1 MASDMFLDLG
11 DTIKGESK
19 DAAYEGKID
28 ILGWSWGMS
37 QTGSSHLGGGAGSGK
52 VDIQDISVTKYV
64 DTASANLMLYCAK
77 GNHFEEGKLVCRK
90 AGGEQLE
97 YLVINMK
104 KIMVTNFST
113 GGSAGEDRLTETVVL
128 NFAEVSVEYC
138 EQMEDGSG
146 AAAVAFGWNI
156 EQNIEL

>member
-19 DAAYEGKID
+19 DSVYEGKID
-28 ILGWSWGMS
+28 ILSWNWGVS
-37 QTGSSHLGGGAGSGK
+37 QTGSSHSGGGAGAGK
-52 VDIQDISVTKYV
+52 ASFQDITVTKYV
-64 DTASANLMLYCAK
+64 DAASANLMLYCAK

-97 YLVINMK
+97 YLIITMK
-104 KIMVTNFST
+104 KIMVTNISF
-113 GGSAGEDRLTETVVL
+113 GGASENDRLIETTIL
-128 NFAEVSVEYC
+128 NFAEVSYEYAA
-138 EQMEDGSG
+138 QMDDGSG
-146 AAAVAFGWNI
+146 DAAVTFGWNI